1 MRAVLKQKQK
11 SKEGRYGWVQRT
23 FSFDAEK
30 RVLSAVASG
39 GRTRNYS
46 LATAAF
52 ARPWG
57 ATMGGAG
64 LDISWQS
71 GHMWSLMAE
80 SADVASMW
88 VRELNV
94 AIGFTGE
101 PPSRQSTP
109 PASGHVSPATSI
121 DGQSLSSMAP
131 VRG

>member
-1 MRAVLKQKQK
+1 MR
-11 SKEGRYGWVQRT
+11 
-23 FSFDAEK
+23 
-30 RVLSAVASG
+30 RVGAGTA
-39 GRTRNYS
+39 RTRALVTPASEPRVACRSNGA
-46 LATAAF
+46 ATAGATTGG
-52 ARPWG
+52 AAVGG